1 MIIINNNEFDD
12 NMSLILDLYKE
23 IDDLRQNKDSL
34 EYQFKIEKTNE
45 IIKKFEEL
53 IDIVGRDK
61 FEFNDDGS
69 FFYIWKGLMINAMNL
84 QF

>member
-1 MIIINNNEFDD
+1 MFLKGVIIINNNEFDD

-69 FFYIWKGLMINAMNL
+69 FFYIWKGNNKNE
-84 QF
+84 